1 MSTFE
6 EEAKKNQPTDKLNV
20 SMVKY
25 FWSTG
30 VLSSKKVKNV
40 PRFLRGLDIFKS
52 FSDFELKV
60 LVNHLHLRAFSD
72 GEVIC
77 KKGDLAFGYYII
89 YDGRCHVYDDD
100 FIGEEAFLD
109 EGDSFGELALVQENN
124 LRTATVKA
132 NGSAVLLCLLIPD
145 MEELIASNPKVASRL
160 LVSLARLVTQRLVS
174 SVDEIN
180 TLKQKI
186 KELTND

>member
-52 FSDFELKV
+52 FSDFELK
-60 LVNHLHLRAFSD
+60 
-72 GEVIC
+72 I
-77 KKGDLAFGYYII
+77 
-89 YDGRCHVYDDD
+89 
-100 FIGEEAFLD
+100 
-109 EGDSFGELALVQENN
+109 
-124 LRTATVKA
+124 
-132 NGSAVLLCLLIPD
+132 
-145 MEELIASNPKVASRL
+145 
-160 LVSLARLVTQRLVS
+160 
-174 SVDEIN
+174 
-180 TLKQKI
+180 
-186 KELTND
+186 